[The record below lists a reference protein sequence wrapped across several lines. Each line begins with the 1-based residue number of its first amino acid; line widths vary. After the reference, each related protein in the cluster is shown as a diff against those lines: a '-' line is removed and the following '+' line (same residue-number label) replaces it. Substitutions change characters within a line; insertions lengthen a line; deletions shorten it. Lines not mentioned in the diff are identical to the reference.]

1 MLPEFL
7 AVRAKASVSFIR
19 EEIEVFPDFFFFFS
33 KFLRSH
39 QLFYWSLW
47 SVSVARGIIL
57 NNYKQMEN
65 PQCCLTRMYPVILDT
80 PE

>member
-1 MLPEFL
+1 MLLEFL
-7 AVRAKASVSFIR
+7 AGRAEASLSFIW
-19 EEIEVFPDFFFFFS
+19 EEIEVFPNFFFS
-33 KFLRSH
+33 KFLHSH

-65 PQCCLTRMYPVILDT
+65 LQCCLART
-80 PE
+80 PGYS